1 MKFENIERI
10 DPQVAEAI
18 YNEVDRQNKNIELI
32 ASENFVSTAIME
44 AMGTPLTNKYA
55 EGYPGRR
62 YYGGC
67 EHVDVVETLAIER
80 AKELFGAEHANVQP
94 HSGAQANMAVF
105 FAMLNPGDTFM
116 GMNLS
121 HGGHLSHGMKI
132 NMSGKYYNVVPYG
145 VKEDSNLI
153 DYDQLRQSAIE
164 NKPKMIIAGASAYS
178 REIDFKRFKDICD
191 EVGAYL
197 MVDMAHIA
205 GLVAAGVHQSPI
217 PYADFVTTTTHKTL
231 RGPRGGMILC
241 KEKYAKDIDRAVFP
255 GIQGGPL
262 MHIIAAKA
270 IAFKE
275 ALCPEFKQYQKQI
288 VDNAKALAKS
298 MQEHG
303 FDIVSG
309 GTDTHLMLVD
319 LTNKGV
325 TGRDAQHL
333 LDEVHITANKNG
345 IPFDTLKPAITSG
358 IRLGT
363 PAVTT
368 RGMKEPEMAEITKF
382 ISMTLSDFDKNKET
396 VINAVKELTD
406 RFPLYNK

>member
-1 MKFENIERI
+1 
-10 DPQVAEAI
+10 
-18 YNEVDRQNKNIELI
+18 
-32 ASENFVSTAIME
+32 
-44 AMGTPLTNKYA
+44 
-55 EGYPGRR
+55 
-62 YYGGC
+62 
-67 EHVDVVETLAIER
+67 
-80 AKELFGAEHANVQP
+80 
-94 HSGAQANMAVF
+94 
-105 FAMLNPGDTFM
+105 
-116 GMNLS
+116 
-121 HGGHLSHGMKI
+121 
-132 NMSGKYYNVVPYG
+132 
-145 VKEDSNLI
+145 
-153 DYDQLRQSAIE
+153 
-164 NKPKMIIAGASAYS
+164 
-178 REIDFKRFKDICD
+178 
-191 EVGAYL
+191 
-197 MVDMAHIA
+197 
-205 GLVAAGVHQSPI
+205 
-217 PYADFVTTTTHKTL
+217 
-231 RGPRGGMILC
+231 MILC

-368 RGMKEPEMAEITKF
+368 RGMKEPEMEEIAKF